1 MIPVGYISLTLTF
14 LNQFSLTA
22 VFFAR
27 ILTEHDYSLAD
38 CLTRNSWFKKKKKL
52 Q

>member
-22 VFFAR
+22 FFFAR
-27 ILTEHDYSLAD
+27 ILIEDDYCLAD
-38 CLTRNSWFKKKKKL
+38 CLTHNSLLLKKTLK
-52 Q
+52 